1 MKKQVK
7 KADSK
12 MPPSLHSEFEHW
24 TKEKRNGPLREDQHW
39 VKLNR
44 VQQFS
49 LYTLEKVGYE
59 LKFVRE
65 MPDGALAIIS
75 LNKRIV
81 TINELGEIDYN
92 PGIELREDDKNHPK
106 EQ

>member
-1 MKKQVK
+1 MKHQARVK
-7 KADSK
+7 NNNS
-12 MPPSLHSEFEHW
+12 PNLHTDFENW
-24 TKEKRNGPLREDQHW
+24 VKERRNGPLREEQHW
-39 VKLNR
+39 AKLNR

-59 LKFVRE
+59 LKFVRQ
-65 MPDGALAIIS
+65 MPDGALAVIS

-81 TINELGEIDYN
+81 TINESGEIDYN
-92 PGIELREDDKNHPK
+92 PAIELRDGDETI